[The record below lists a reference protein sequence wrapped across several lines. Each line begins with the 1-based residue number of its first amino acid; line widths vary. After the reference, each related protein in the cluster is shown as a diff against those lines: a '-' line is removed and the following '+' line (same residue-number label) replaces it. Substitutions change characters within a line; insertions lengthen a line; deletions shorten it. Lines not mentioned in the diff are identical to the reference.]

1 LFARARKKGCSVR
14 DKSRDQLQPSRL
26 AQIFFSFD
34 ESAAM
39 IRKVGDKYVVFSEKG
54 KRLSKPMSKEKAKK
68 RLRQIEFFKHR
79 G

>member
-1 LFARARKKGCSVR
+1 LREREKKAVASGTPRPTSALAPRAN
-14 DKSRDQLQPSRL
+14 
-26 AQIFFSFD
+26 FFSFD